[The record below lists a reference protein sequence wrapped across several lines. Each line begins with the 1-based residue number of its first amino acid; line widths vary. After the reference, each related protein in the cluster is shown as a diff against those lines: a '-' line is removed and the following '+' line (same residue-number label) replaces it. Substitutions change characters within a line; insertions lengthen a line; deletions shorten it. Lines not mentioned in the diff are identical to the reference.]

1 MDDRIASIA
10 AFRDELNYLRSAGQ
24 SFATQY
30 PKLAE
35 RLELSR
41 EGSADPHVERL
52 IESFA
57 FLTSRIQRRLDSEFP
72 EFTSALLGLLHPHL
86 VNPIPPMTLAR
97 IVAEPGRGKLAA
109 GYSIPRHTKLFAQ
122 TTGGL
127 TCHFRT
133 AYPVTLWPLE
143 IMEAEFTN
151 KARFDFLDSDSRI
164 AGVLRLRL
172 EPRGAAFSDLEIKQL
187 RFHLNGNSHLTG
199 RLYELLFHHCIGIA
213 LHDRSTGQAVSLPI
227 SNLRT
232 VGFESDEDVIPYPIQ
247 SHPAYRLLQEYFWL
261 PEKFLFFDIL
271 GLDRNPSVTDLD
283 ILFLLDIAPRER
295 LPIARD
301 TFALGCTPIVNLFPR
316 TSEPIRID
324 HTKTEY
330 RLIADARREHTT
342 EIHSILSVSS
352 SSNPA
357 EESRQLRPLYG
368 TAGADSAQRHAFWYA
383 RRVLTERTDL
393 LGTDIFLSFVDLAF
407 NPSQPPTETAFA
419 HLLCTN
425 RNLASQLQEN
435 TLLQTEDPG
444 PISHIHC
451 LRKPTPAG
459 YPPLGGASRWALISN
474 LQLNHLSL
482 DNDAASLEALKKI
495 LSLYSLSNSPAVQ
508 QQINSLQRMT
518 VRPVTRHR
526 RESGWQGF
534 RQGFRVSLDVSDE
547 SLKGGTSYLFL
558 SVLEKFLSL
567 HASLN
572 SFVYIDRS
580 DKAKSTDR

>member
-1 MDDRIASIA
+1 MDDRAESVA
-10 AFRDELNYLRSAGQ
+10 AFRDELNYLREAGK
-24 SFATQY
+24 SFANQH

-41 EGSADPHVERL
+41 EGSADPHVELL

-72 EFTSALLGLLHPHL
+72 EFTSALMGLLYPNL

-97 IVAEPGRGKLAA
+97 IVADPARGKLTA
-109 GYSIPRHTKLFAQ
+109 GYDVPRHTKLFAQ
-122 TTGGL
+122 TTEGL
-127 TCHFRT
+127 TCRFQT

-143 IMEAEFTN
+143 VVEAEFTN

-164 AGVLRLRL
+164 ASVLRLRL
-172 EPRGAAFSDLEIKQL
+172 ESRGAAFSDLEIKQL

-199 RLYELLFHHCIGIA
+199 RLYELLFHHCTGIA
-213 LHDRSTGQAVSLPI
+213 LHDRVTGRAVSIPI
-227 SNLRT
+227 SNLRS
-232 VGFESDEDVIPYPIQ
+232 VGFEADEEVIPYPLQ

-271 GLDRNPSVTDLD
+271 GLDRNPSIIDLD
-283 ILFLLDIAPRER
+283 ILFLFDIAPRER
-295 LPIARD
+295 LPITCD
-301 TFALGCTPIVNLFPR
+301 TFALGCTPIVNLFSR

-330 RLIADARREHTT
+330 RLIPDARREQTT

-357 EESRQLRPLYG
+357 EQSRQLYPLYG
-368 TAGADSAQRHAFWYA
+368 TSGADSLRQNAFWYA
-383 RRVLTERTDL
+383 RRVLTERLDL
-393 LGTDIFLSFVDLAF
+393 MGTDVFLSFVDLAF

-451 LRKPTPAG
+451 LRKPTAAG

-474 LQLNHLSL
+474 LSLNHLSL
-482 DNDAASLEALKKI
+482 GDDEESLEALKKI

-508 QQINSLQRMT
+508 QQINSLQKMT
-518 VRPVTRHR
+518 VRKVTRR
-526 RESGWQGF
+526 MGGEGWQDF
-534 RQGFRVSLDVSDE
+534 RQGLRVHLDISRE
-547 SLKGGTSYLFL
+547 SSGGSTTYLFL
-558 SVLEKFLSL
+558 TVLEKFLSL
-567 HASLN
+567 HASVN
-572 SFVYIDRS
+572 SFVHIDRTNEKERS
-580 DKAKSTDR
+580 

>member
-1 MDDRIASIA
+1 MDDRIESIA
-10 AFRDELNYLRSAGQ
+10 AFRDELNYLREAGQ
-24 SFATQY
+24 SFANRH

-72 EFTSALLGLLHPHL
+72 EFTSALLGLLYPNL

-97 IVAEPGRGKLAA
+97 IVADPARGKLTS
-109 GYSIPRHTKLFAQ
+109 GYTIPRHTRLFAQ
-122 TTGGL
+122 TTNDL
-127 TCHFRT
+127 TCRFQT

-143 IMEAEFTN
+143 VVEAEFTN
-151 KARFDFLDSDSRI
+151 KARFDFLDCDTRVAS
-164 AGVLRLRL
+164 VLRLRL
-172 EPRGAAFSDLEIKQL
+172 ESRGAAFSDLEVKQL

-199 RLYELLFHHCIGIA
+199 RLYELLFHNCIGIT
-213 LHDRSTGQAVSLPI
+213 LHDRVTGRAVSVPI
-227 SNLRT
+227 SNIRA
-232 VGFESDEDVIPYPIQ
+232 VGFEPDEEVIPYPLQ

-261 PEKFLFFDIL
+261 PEKFLFFDL
-271 GLDRNPSVTDLD
+271 LELDRNPSIIDLD
-283 ILFLLDIAPRER
+283 ILFLFDIAPRER
-295 LPIARD
+295 LPITRE

-330 RLIADARREHTT
+330 RLVPDARREHTT
-342 EIHSILSVSS
+342 EVHSILSVSS

-357 EESRQLRPLYG
+357 EESRQLHPLYG
-368 TAGADSAQRHAFWYA
+368 TSGADGLQQRAFWYA
-383 RRVLTERTDL
+383 RRVLSERTDL
-393 LGTDIFLSFVDLAF
+393 LGTDVFLSFVDLAF
-407 NPSQPPTETAFA
+407 NPSQPPAETAFA

-435 TLLQTEDPG
+435 ALLQTEDPG

-451 LRKPTPAG
+451 LRKPTAAG

-474 LQLNHLSL
+474 LSLNHLSL
-482 DNDAASLEALKKI
+482 SNDGASLETLKKI

-508 QQINSLQRMT
+508 QQINSLRKMT
-518 VRPVTRHR
+518 VRKVTRR
-526 RESGWQGF
+526 MGGNGWQDF
-534 RQGFRVSLDVSDE
+534 RQGSRVHLDISRE
-547 SLKGGTSYLFL
+547 NSGGGTTFLFL
-558 SVLEKFLSL
+558 AVLEKFLGL
-567 HASLN
+567 HAPLN
-572 SFVYIDRS
+572 SFVHIDRTTG
-580 DKAKSTDR
+580 DGRN